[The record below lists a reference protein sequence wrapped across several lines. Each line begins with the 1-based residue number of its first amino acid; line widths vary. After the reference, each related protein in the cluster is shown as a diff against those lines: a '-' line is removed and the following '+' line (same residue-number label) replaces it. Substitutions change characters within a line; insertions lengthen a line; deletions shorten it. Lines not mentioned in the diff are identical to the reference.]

1 MDKTELIMLIVNHI
15 GFILWFW
22 AGWSTRKTYELKKR
36 IKQKPKQR

>member
-1 MDKTELIMLIVNHI
+1 MSEELLTPWVYYI